1 MGHITVI
8 GSLNMDLVVRTS
20 KIPLAGETLAGSGF
34 HLIPGGKG
42 ANQSVA
48 SARAGAPTRMIGCVG
63 KDAFGPVLVNS
74 LVAAGVDASGVIHL
88 NEVSTGTAT
97 ILVED
102 SGENRIIIVAGAN
115 GMVTTELIQQQ
126 WPSVQG
132 SDLILLQHE
141 IPLPT
146 IHAIIERAWAEGM
159 RVILNPAPFYA
170 IPSEI
175 LSKVDTL
182 ILNKVEAAALTGTP
196 VTDPAAAHAAARF
209 MLDRGVN
216 NVIITLG
223 SNGAVLQNAHEKL
236 FRPGFKVK
244 VVDTTAAGD
253 TFTGGYAASIVNGQN
268 PHEALLYAAAASALA
283 VTRLGAQTS
292 IPGREEVEA
301 FIAAR
306 GRNHT

>member
-1 MGHITVI
+1 MGYITVI
-8 GSLNMDLVVRTS
+8 GSLNMDLVVRTPG
-20 KIPLAGETLAGSGF
+20 IPQAGETLAGSDF

-48 SARAGAPTRMIGCVG
+48 SARAGASTRMIGCVG
-63 KDAFGPVLVNS
+63 KDAFGLVLVES
-74 LVAAGVDASGVIHL
+74 LISTGVDASGVIRL
-88 NEVSTGTAT
+88 DGVSTGTAT

-115 GMVTTELIQQQ
+115 GMVTPELIHQQ
-126 WPSVQG
+126 WPAVQG

-146 IHAIIERAWAEGM
+146 IHAIIERAWAEGI

-170 IPSEI
+170 IPSDI

-182 ILNKVEAAALTGTP
+182 ILNEVEAAALTGLP
-196 VTDPAAAHAAARF
+196 VTGLASAHAAAHS
-209 MLDRGVN
+209 MLDQGVV

-223 SNGAVLQNAHEKL
+223 SNGAVLHNAQDQL
-236 FRPGFKVK
+236 FQPGFKVK

-253 TFTGGYAASIVNGQN
+253 TFTGGYAASILNGQN
-268 PHEALLYAAAASALA
+268 PYEALLYATAASALA

-292 IPGREEVEA
+292 IPGRDEVEA
-301 FIAAR
+301 FINAR
-306 GRNHT
+306 AKNNI

>member
-1 MGHITVI
+1 MRHITVI
-8 GSLNMDLVVRTS
+8 GSLNMDLVVRTP
-20 KIPLAGETLAGSGF
+20 KIPMAGETLAGSDF

-48 SARAGAPTRMIGCVG
+48 SARAEAPTRMIGCVG

-74 LVAAGVDASGVIHL
+74 LVAAGVDASGVIQL

-102 SGENRIIIVAGAN
+102 NGENRIIIVAGAN
-115 GMVTTELIQQQ
+115 GRVTTELVQQQ
-126 WPSVQG
+126 WPVVQG

-141 IPLPT
+141 IPLTT
-146 IHAIIERAWAEGM
+146 IHAVIERARAEGM

-170 IPSEI
+170 IPLDI
-175 LSKVDTL
+175 LAKIETL
-182 ILNKVEAAALTGTP
+182 ILNKVEAAALTGLP
-196 VTDPAAAHAAARF
+196 VNDLAAAHTAAQVI
-209 MLDRGVN
+209 LDRGVN

-223 SNGAVLQNAHEKL
+223 SNGAVLHNAQDKL
-236 FRPGFKVK
+236 FQPGFKVK

-253 TFTGGYAASIVNGQN
+253 TFTGGYAASILNGQN
-268 PHEALLYAAAASALA
+268 PYDALLYATAASALA

-306 GRNHT
+306 GRNHA